1 MSCEE
6 TAIIVANFINRLLAT
21 SLAAL
26 LHSPF
31 TEALQGSFDI
41 VQVRADD
48 DIAIRTLRYYLDEN
62 GLPRITC
69 NALGEPVSSY
79 SYTLAYFK
87 ADVERMLSW
96 IQLSSDQRITVSRI
110 HNRPAGVNQS
120 RLRWFFFGG
129 VEGKSYVSL
138 LGCHLRRPELTS
150 LLAEL
155 DENYSLAQRRLTD
168 WRKRQLN

>member
-1 MSCEE
+1 M
-6 TAIIVANFINRLLAT
+6 TNFINWLLAT
-21 SLAAL
+21 FLAAL

-62 GLPRITC
+62 GVPRITC
-69 NALGEPVSSY
+69 SALGETVSSY

-110 HNRPAGVNQS
+110 HNRPAATDQS
-120 RLRWFFFGG
+120 RLRWLFFGG
-129 VEGKSYVSL
+129 VAGKSYVSL

-150 LLAEL
+150 LLEEL
-155 DENYSLAQRRLTD
+155 DENYSLAQRRLAD
-168 WRKRQLN
+168 WRQRQLI

>member
-1 MSCEE
+1 M
-6 TAIIVANFINRLLAT
+6 ANFINWLLAT
-21 SLAAL
+21 LLAAL

-48 DIAIRTLRYYLDEN
+48 DIATRTLRYYLDEN
-62 GLPRITC
+62 GVPRITC
-69 NALGEPVSSY
+69 SALGETVSSY

-110 HNRPAGVNQS
+110 HNRPATKDQS

-138 LGCHLRRPELTS
+138 LGCHLRHPELNS
-150 LLAEL
+150 LLTEL
-155 DENYSLAQRRLTD
+155 NENFSLAQRRLAD
-168 WRKRQLN
+168 WRQRQLN

>member
-1 MSCEE
+1 M
-6 TAIIVANFINRLLAT
+6 ANFINWLLAT
-21 SLAAL
+21 FLAAL

-62 GLPRITC
+62 GVPRITC
-69 NALGEPVSSY
+69 SALGETVSSY
-79 SYTLAYFK
+79 SYTLAYFR
-87 ADVERMLSW
+87 ADVARMLSW

-110 HNRPAGVNQS
+110 HNRPAATDQS
-120 RLRWFFFGG
+120 RLRWLFFGG

-138 LGCHLRRPELTS
+138 LGCHLRRPELTA
-150 LLAEL
+150 LLEEL
-155 DENYSLAQRRLTD
+155 DENYSLAQRRLAD
-168 WRKRQLN
+168 WRQRQLN